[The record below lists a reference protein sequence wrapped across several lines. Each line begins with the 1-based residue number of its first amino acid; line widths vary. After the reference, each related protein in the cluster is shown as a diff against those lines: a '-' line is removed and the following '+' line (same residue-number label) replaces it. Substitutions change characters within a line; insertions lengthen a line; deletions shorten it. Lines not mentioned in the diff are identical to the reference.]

1 MSYCFNPGC
10 DYSENPSDGRF
21 CQNCGS
27 KLVLSQPDSTSER
40 PVYRAIKLIGQG
52 GFGRTF
58 LAVDESQPLLPRCV
72 IKQFFPQ
79 GTNAQK
85 ASELFHQEAQQL
97 ERLGKHPQI
106 PAWLGYFEQDGH
118 QYLVQEYI
126 AGKTLAQELLQR
138 GAFNQDEVQKIL
150 QDLLPVLDFIHQH
163 KIIHRDIKPENI
175 IRRRQTSGKGGNLVL
190 VDFGAAKLVTD
201 KMMPKTGTVIGSA
214 AYTAP
219 EQLMGKAVFA
229 SDLYSLGVTC
239 IHLLT
244 EVYPFDLFDS
254 REGTWVWRD
263 YLKTSV
269 SDELGNILDKML
281 QGATN
286 RRYHSAAAILR
297 QLMPRSEYRRAFPE
311 LKIQA
316 EHQLDCG
323 LEKTYKSYNN
333 FENIK
338 DKNKFKTPKKSIII
352 QKKLQNA
359 LNLYPVKIKVSWIN
373 KNQLTVVISR
383 PEESPINYS
392 RVARIIGL
400 ELTQL
405 QLKGVRR
412 VKVLGRVQNQS
423 IPEWKKQLVLDQK
436 IKLKN
441 QLINLQKHSLYLQI
455 LTVTTP
461 QYWLSKFRHK
471 EFWLDVFMSLMIGF
485 IFSQN
490 IILISP
496 LMAIGIAAAFLQVK
510 HQIEQTSQVAVSIL
524 FGTITMLF
532 ILFGWLD
539 LKLGSQ
545 GLFGIILAGLF
556 IALPVFYSKGN

>member
-10 DYSENPSDGRF
+10 DYSQNPSDGKF
-21 CQNCGS
+21 CQNCGF
-27 KLVLSQPDSTSER
+27 KLVLSQPDFTSDR

-58 LAVDESQPLLPRCV
+58 LAVDQSQPLQPQCV

-97 ERLGKHPQI
+97 QRLGKHPQI
-106 PAWLGYFEQDGH
+106 PEWLGYFEQDGY

-126 AGKTLAQELLQR
+126 AGKNLAQELLKQ
-138 GAFNQDEVQKIL
+138 GAFEQDNINQIL
-150 QDLLPVLDFIHQH
+150 KDLLPVLDFIHQH
-163 KIIHRDIKPENI
+163 NIIHRDIKPENI
-175 IRRRQTSGKGGNLVL
+175 IRRRQASGKNGNLVL

-244 EVYPFDLFDS
+244 EVSPFDLFDS
-254 REGTWVWRD
+254 QEGTWVWRD
-263 YLKTSV
+263 YLKTAV

-297 QLMPRSEYRRAFPE
+297 QLTPRSEYIKVFPG
-311 LKIQA
+311 LKIKA
-316 EHQLDCG
+316 EHELG
-323 LEKTYKSYNN
+323 SLEKQSNELNSVSNLSLSPLKRRL
-333 FENIK
+333 
-338 DKNKFKTPKKSIII
+338 PKKSKEI
-352 QKKLQNA
+352 QNQLQKA
-359 LNLYPVKIKVSWIN
+359 LHSYNVKIKVSWIK
-373 KNQLTVVISR
+373 KNQITVVISR
-383 PEESPINYS
+383 PENSPVHYGK
-392 RVARIIGL
+392 VARIIGL

-405 QLKGVRR
+405 QLKGVQQ
-412 VKVLGRVQNQS
+412 VKVLGRVETES
-423 IPEWKKQLVLDQK
+423 IPEWKRRLILNQK
-436 IKLKN
+436 VKFKN
-441 QLINLQKHSLYLQI
+441 QLIQFKKKPLYLQF
-455 LTVTTP
+455 LKLAD
-461 QYWLSKFRHK
+461 QKYWISKFRQK
-471 EFWLDVFMSLMIGF
+471 EFWLDFFMSLMIVF

-490 IILISP
+490 IILVSP
-496 LMAIGIAAAFLQVK
+496 LMAVGIAAAFLQVK
-510 HQIEQTSQVAVSIL
+510 HKIEQTSQVAVSIL
-524 FGTITMLF
+524 FGTITTLF
-532 ILFGWLD
+532 IMFGWLD

-556 IALPVFYSKGN
+556 IAMPVFYSKGN